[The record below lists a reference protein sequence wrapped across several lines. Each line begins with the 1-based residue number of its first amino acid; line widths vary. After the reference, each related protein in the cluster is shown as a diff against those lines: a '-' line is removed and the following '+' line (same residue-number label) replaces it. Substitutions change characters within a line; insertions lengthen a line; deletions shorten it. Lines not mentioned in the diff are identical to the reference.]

1 MEDLTS
7 KITELLQSPDSVEQI
22 KAMAASLMGNS
33 NNNETTNKSSQPILE
48 DLGGLGDID
57 VGSLMRVASILKNSG
72 NDNRSG
78 LLLALKP
85 HLSEER
91 QPRVDKAIKILKLVS
106 LIPIFR
112 EQGILNF

>member
-1 MEDLTS
+1 MADSLFKGSE
-7 KITELLQSPDSVEQI
+7 QSAPPKEEP
-22 KAMAASLMGNS
+22 ANL
-33 NNNETTNKSSQPILE
+33 
-48 DLGGLGDID
+48 LGDID
-57 VGSLMRVASILKNSG
+57 IGSMMKVASLLKNSAC
-72 NDNRSG
+72 DNRSN

-85 HLSEER
+85 HLSDER

>member
-1 MEDLTS
+1 MDDIAS
-7 KITELLQSPDSVEQI
+7 KITEMLQNPDSVEQI
-22 KAMAASLMGNS
+22 KAMADSLF
-33 NNNETTNKSSQPILE
+33 NKGDKSEQEAPQKA
-48 DLGGLGDID
+48 DALGGFGDID
-57 VGSLMRVASILKNSG
+57 IGSMMKVASLLKNSAC
-72 NDNRSG
+72 DNRSN

-106 LIPIFR
+106 LIPVFR

>member
-1 MEDLTS
+1 MDDIAS
-7 KITELLQSPDSVEQI
+7 KITEMLQNPDSVEQI
-22 KAMAASLMGNS
+22 KAMADSLF
-33 NNNETTNKSSQPILE
+33 KSSEQEAPKAE
-48 DLGGLGDID
+48 APSGLGDID
-57 VGSLMRVASILKNSG
+57 IGSMMKVASLLKNSAC
-72 NDNRSG
+72 DNRSN

-106 LIPIFR
+106 LIPVFR

>member
-22 KAMAASLMGNS
+22 KAMAASLMGS
-33 NNNETTNKSSQPILE
+33 NDNQNTTEQPKAPLNDIS
-48 DLGGLGDID
+48 GLGDID
-57 VGSLMRVASILKNSG
+57 VGALMKVASILKNSG

-106 LIPIFR
+106 LIPVFR